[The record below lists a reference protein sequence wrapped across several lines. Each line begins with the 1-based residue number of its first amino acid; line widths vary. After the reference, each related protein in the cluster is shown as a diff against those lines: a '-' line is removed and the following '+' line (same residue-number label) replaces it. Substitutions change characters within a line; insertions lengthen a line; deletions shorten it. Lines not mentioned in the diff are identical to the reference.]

1 MLVGEFFEDILAG
14 CIVNRGERPMAPGDL
29 IPLSPP
35 QGIET
40 EEVDEDAE
48 EAQYEDMEPF
58 ERGPE
63 ITETR

>member
-1 MLVGEFFEDILAG
+1 
-14 CIVNRGERPMAPGDL
+14 L

-35 QGIET
+35 EGLEP
-40 EEVDEDAE
+40 DEDDESEQAGE
-48 EAQYEDMEPF
+48 YEDMEPF

>member
-1 MLVGEFFEDILAG
+1 
-14 CIVNRGERPMAPGDL
+14 MAPGDL
-29 IPLSPP
+29 IPLTPP
-35 QGIET
+35 QGIEA

-48 EAQYEDMEPF
+48 DGQYEDMEPF